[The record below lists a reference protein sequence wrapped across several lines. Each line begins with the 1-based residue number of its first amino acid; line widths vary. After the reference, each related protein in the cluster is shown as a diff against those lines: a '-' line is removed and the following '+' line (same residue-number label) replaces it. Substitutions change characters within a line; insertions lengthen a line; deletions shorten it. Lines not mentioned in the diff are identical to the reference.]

1 MLSEES
7 YHLALYVYLGAAGA
21 ILLLLAWWLGRAWG
35 ATWALLV
42 VLLSAALL
50 LTPAY
55 PNAQVDTLAPAV
67 VVAAFQFLTDGPEA
81 AEHATRPLAI
91 TCASALV
98 LAVLLRLTLFRRRNP
113 APTPAAA
120 DNPD

>member
-35 ATWALLV
+35 ATWALLA
-42 VLLSAALL
+42 VLFTAALL

-81 AEHATRPLAI
+81 AEHAIRPLAI
-91 TCASALV
+91 TCVSALV
-98 LAVLLRLTLFRRRNP
+98 LAVLLRLTLFRRRNS